1 MGWLAVSA
9 IPTVLAVEPT
19 SLGFQTDI
27 ALLRLGGSRVE
38 DRGDHL
44 IVRTPH
50 NPAHWWGNF
59 LLLAEL
65 PAPEVSGWWL
75 DRFAAEF
82 PTARH
87 VALGFDARAG
97 SPADPAWFT
106 SQGFDAEA
114 SVVMTATEVHELS
127 NPNSEAVCR
136 RLQSNEDWAQS
147 VKLQVRCHDR
157 PGEPA
162 RNQAFAAARAH
173 TNRQIVTAGHGA
185 WFGAFVNSRLVAQ
198 MGLVT
203 ARRGLA
209 RFQSVETD
217 PDYRRRGLARS
228 LIHHVSRDGFETLG
242 ARTLVIVADPDS
254 FALDLYRSVGFVTAE
269 TQLQVE
275 RPPPD

>member
-1 MGWLAVSA
+1 
-9 IPTVLAVEPT
+9 VLVVEPT

-44 IVRTPH
+44 VVRSPH

-65 PAPEVSGWWL
+65 PAPELSQLWL

-87 VALGFDARAG
+87 VALGFDTRAG
-97 SPADPAWFT
+97 SPAELGWFT
-106 SQGFDAEA
+106 SHGLDAEA
-114 SVVMTATEVHELS
+114 AAVMSATEVQEPPNLS
-127 NPNSEAVCR
+127 REAVCR
-136 RLQSNEDWAQS
+136 QLQSDEDWTQS

-162 RNQAFAAARAH
+162 GHLAFAAARAH
-173 TNRQIVTAGHGA
+173 TNRQIVASGHGA
-185 WFGAFVNSRLVAQ
+185 WFGAFLNSRLVAQ
-198 MGLVT
+198 MGLLPSG
-203 ARRGLA
+203 RGRA

-228 LIHHVSRDGFETLG
+228 LLHHVSRYGFGTLG

-254 FALDLYRSVGFVTAE
+254 FAIDLYRSVGFETME

-275 RPPPD
+275 RPPPEC